1 MYFAILNILVLIQ
14 SSFQKLFIKKL
25 CCNQLCIVENSV
37 IRVDTYALWKN
48 MHLIGETQ
56 RISLLMSSSGLHSNM
71 SFLILSLPVLHISLL
86 IFCRSTWELQGSLT
100 LFAVCFHTTFP
111 VTGFS
116 HYYLNLQFMFL
127 VTDNW
132 HRMHTY
138 TYIFIFIHIHTR
150 TNMYMMKLRKVK

>member
-1 MYFAILNILVLIQ
+1 
-14 SSFQKLFIKKL
+14 
-25 CCNQLCIVENSV
+25 
-37 IRVDTYALWKN
+37 
-48 MHLIGETQ
+48 MHLIRETQ

-71 SFLILSLPVLHISLL
+71 SFLILSLPVHHISLL

-100 LFAVCFHTTFP
+100 LFAVCFHITFP

-116 HYYLNLQFMFL
+116 HYYLNLQFIFL

-138 TYIFIFIHIHTR
+138 TYIFIFIHIHTHK
-150 TNMYMMKLRKVK
+150 YVHDEVKKSEMKILKVTLLIMRAFLFFNKKNKIMHQKDVSIS